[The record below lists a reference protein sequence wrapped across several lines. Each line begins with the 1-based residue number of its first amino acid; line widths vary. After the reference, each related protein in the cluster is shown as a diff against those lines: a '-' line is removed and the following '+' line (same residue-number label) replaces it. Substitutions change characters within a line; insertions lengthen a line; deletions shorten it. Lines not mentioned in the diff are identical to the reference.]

1 MRERVMKIISK
12 RALKGDEM
20 APAKALQQEGLW
32 HVVGTERAHAKGTE
46 QARGAWETGHQRG
59 IKEPD
64 RITPLGCGRDFGS
77 SLSEMRC

>member
-1 MRERVMKIISK
+1 MKIISK

-46 QARGAWETGHQRG
+46 QARGAWETGHQKRYQG
-59 IKEPD
+59 A
-64 RITPLGCGRDFGS
+64 RSHHTFRLW
-77 SLSEMRC
+77 